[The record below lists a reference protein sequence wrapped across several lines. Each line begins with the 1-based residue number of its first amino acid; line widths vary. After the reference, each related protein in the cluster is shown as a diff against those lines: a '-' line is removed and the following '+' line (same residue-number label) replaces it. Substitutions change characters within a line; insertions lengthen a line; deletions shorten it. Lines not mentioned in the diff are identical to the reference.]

1 MPGGRRKWIRANIG
15 TFLQQYRRKAQRGVE
30 PNDRHYDRDLE
41 ERLKRMRPEDLSRLM
56 SEDDDQERAEEM

>member
-1 MPGGRRKWIRANIG
+1 MSGGRRKWMRANIG

-41 ERLKRMRPEDLSRLM
+41 EKLKRMNPEDLSHLM
-56 SEDDDQERAEEM
+56 SEDDDSEQGEDG